1 MLKSL
6 YATAK
11 DWWTK
16 AGFESVGFFGGFLLL
31 SLFGKDTLATAAL
44 TIFIYIN
51 AKVIWSWI
59 VKGAK
64 ALWTKE

>member
-6 YATAK
+6 YTKAK

-16 AGFESVGFFGGFLLL
+16 AGFESVGFLGGFFILGAI
-31 SLFGKDTLATAAL
+31 GKETLATAAI
-44 TIFIYIN
+44 TIFIYVN

>member
-1 MLKSL
+1 MLKSIFEK
-6 YATAK
+6 AR

-16 AGFESVGFFGGFLLL
+16 AGFESVGFLGGFLLL
-31 SLFGKDTLATAAL
+31 KAFGYSTFATAAL
-44 TIFIYIN
+44 TIFIYVN

-64 ALWTKE
+64 ALWTKD